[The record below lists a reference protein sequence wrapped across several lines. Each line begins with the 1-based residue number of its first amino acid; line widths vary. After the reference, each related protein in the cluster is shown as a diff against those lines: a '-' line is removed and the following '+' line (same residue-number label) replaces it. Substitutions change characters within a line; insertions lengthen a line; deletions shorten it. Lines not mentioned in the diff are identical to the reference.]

1 MSRRARTCQAA
12 LERKDLPRVRSCGVH
27 TERGAP
33 SRLPS
38 LWLVPTK
45 RSAVSDAYIPRQPG
59 PPAPPPPAAPAS
71 WWRGISQ
78 TPSPEATASA
88 KSQRTDYGGSSRQQQ
103 AGSYGQCDAPK
114 SADCAY
120 LGTESELL
128 HTPRH
133 VGSADPGTNTYLIM
147 PPCDWNFEDRETLL
161 PVMLVDTGDARE
173 DYVPFLEQVLRGN
186 LSMLDEG
193 NGPVRLALTDMCVGF
208 TYPESSR
215 IGTMIMWVVY
225 HLSSGC

>member
-78 TPSPEATASA
+78 TPSPKQPPRRNRSA
-88 KSQRTDYGGSSRQQQ
+88 PTMADPAGSNKLDRMANVTRLNQRTVRILGQNPSSFTLQ
-103 AGSYGQCDAPK
+103 
-114 SADCAY
+114 
-120 LGTESELL
+120 GTL
-128 HTPRH
+128 
-133 VGSADPGTNTYLIM
+133 A
-147 PPCDWNFEDRETLL
+147 
-161 PVMLVDTGDARE
+161 
-173 DYVPFLEQVLRGN
+173 
-186 LSMLDEG
+186 
-193 NGPVRLALTDMCVGF
+193 ALTQARTRTSLCRRVTG
-208 TYPESSR
+208 TLR
-215 IGTMIMWVVY
+215 IARRSFQSCW
-225 HLSSGC
+225 